1 MAVFFPREAI
11 TSDNFVPVVNI
22 VTWILLVSMVLAV
35 CTKVAMKVIGRH
47 TFNIDDSVLV
57 AAMVI
62 LSGFLALSKLR
73 KRFCVSGRQRCAID
87 YFLCTDLQWRRTSF
101 GVPHHLAGGD
111 IREGPTLGLGVQRR
125 ILTKTQAG
133 YSADLLYII
142 ALAISKVSVLVL
154 LWQITP
160 VAVHRRM
167 TLGVGSFIAA
177 WTLAS
182 FFASVFQC
190 STPDTWMI
198 LSQHCFDRTS
208 FWTTYG
214 IINILIEAILILMP
228 TYTIGTLHMSS
239 QRKAAAI
246 SCFAIR
252 GLVMGAII
260 AQLILLI
267 QQRDTNDAT
276 LDTWSYYLSA
286 QFVQSLS
293 VITACVPYIK
303 NVLLGVE
310 SGMFQTGHFGLAT
323 MHKSPRRTQEHGS
336 SAARSRKEAGTGT
349 SGLRSHQS
357 PDPISH
363 DLRANGTRTPQTNP
377 FSADNTATAESVTP
391 VEDWDGDSLS
401 SRVNII
407 KETREWHV
415 DYEA

>member
-57 AAMVI
+57 AAMVVSAAQSI
-62 LSGFLALSKLR
+62 T
-73 KRFCVSGRQRCAID
+73 FCVQTYNGVGR
-87 YFLCTDLQWRRTSF
+87 LLESLTTSQ
-101 GVPHHLAGGD
+101 VATY
-111 IREGPTLGLGVQRR
+111 E
-125 ILTKTQAG
+125 KAG

>member
-1 MAVFFPREAI
+1 
-11 TSDNFVPVVNI
+11 
-22 VTWILLVSMVLAV
+22 
-35 CTKVAMKVIGRH
+35 
-47 TFNIDDSVLV
+47 
-57 AAMVI
+57 
-62 LSGFLALSKLR
+62 
-73 KRFCVSGRQRCAID
+73 
-87 YFLCTDLQWRRTSF
+87 
-101 GVPHHLAGGD
+101 
-111 IREGPTLGLGVQRR
+111 
-125 ILTKTQAG
+125 
-133 YSADLLYII
+133 
-142 ALAISKVSVLVL
+142 
-154 LWQITP
+154 
-160 VAVHRRM
+160 
-167 TLGVGSFIAA
+167 
-177 WTLAS
+177 
-182 FFASVFQC
+182 
-190 STPDTWMI
+190 MI